1 MFKILAIPTFRDNG
15 IYDRCSWGYMLL
27 ASLLSLSVS
36 PLGYSQE
43 PPATAKSS
51 ETMVQL
57 NFPEQMD
64 LKLLIEYVST
74 RLDVKILY
82 DEAIANKKLT
92 IKAPGQIPTDSL
104 MELLESALKMKGLAL
119 VDADVPNW
127 KQIVESRDLVKI
139 AEPSQPGQPQETSG
153 TLAVT
158 QAFTLRH
165 IKPQQLSQLIK
176 PFLTEPGGNTITID
190 EQNLLIITDYAKNLQ
205 RIAELVQTIDQAG
218 PPSVLRFY
226 EVKHVESASL
236 AQQITQL
243 LAARAKTQGRE
254 SLAESRFDVTHD
266 ERTNQLVIVGPQTL
280 VEQVLQLVKTL
291 DVPLGLRTEVYSFR
305 YVAAERID
313 SLIKELFDP
322 LTIKRLYRSAIDT
335 EDNLLIVTAPDSV
348 HERVN
353 WLRDEMDIEGKRPA
367 SSVKFYKL
375 RNASAEEVLQTL
387 MSIQQTGNYNFE
399 AYTQVSHIRGVSP
412 LGRGP
417 TGAAG
422 YSMGEPASSQFVPG
436 ANYPS
441 TPAQPD
447 PTLPPAFVPEA
458 PPGAAN
464 AQPTAPG
471 ELPFLPESA
480 RITADPFTNSIIVV
494 GDRSAQEVYKDL
506 IEYLDRKRPQ
516 VLIEARVV
524 IIDTSNDYSLGIELS
539 GGDREGVD
547 RLFQFT
553 SYGLSTVNPTTGALA
568 LIPGRGLN
576 GTLIDADDADA
587 VLRALSTHR
596 KAKVISSPRVL
607 VNDNATGT
615 LASVTEVPFTSV
627 NASNT
632 VATTSFAGFAEAGTT
647 IEVSP
652 RISEDDHLV
661 LDYVVTLNSFTGSGG
676 AGVPPPRQTDE
687 VRSTVTIP
695 DGSTVIVGGLN
706 RYNTSWNY
714 DGIPFI
720 EHIPV
725 VRTLTGVTD
734 TSNSRTTLFV
744 FLKPVIL
751 RDDKFRDLR
760 YISDKDLNCAGCKQN
775 YPSSQP
781 MLVK

>member
-1 MFKILAIPTFRDNG
+1 MFRTSLKPGLQNRGTFSSHRWVYVPLA
-15 IYDRCSWGYMLL
+15 C
-27 ASLLSLSVS
+27 LLSFST
-36 PLGYSQE
+36 PLRSYSQE
-43 PPATAKSS
+43 PPATDKPAD
-51 ETMVQL
+51 TMVQL

-64 LKLLIEYVST
+64 LKLLIEYVSS
-74 RLDVKILY
+74 RQNVKILY
-82 DEAIANKKLT
+82 DESIANKQLT

-127 KQIVESRDLVKI
+127 KQIVESKDLAKI
-139 AEPSQPGQPQETSG
+139 AEPSQPGQPQESSG

-158 QAFTLRH
+158 QTFSLRH
-165 IKPQQLSQLIK
+165 VKPQQLSQLIK

-205 RIAELVQTIDQAG
+205 RIAELVETIDQAG

-254 SLAESRFDVTHD
+254 SLAEARFDVTHD
-266 ERTNQLVIVGPQTL
+266 ERTNQLVIVGPESM
-280 VEQVLQLVKTL
+280 VEQVMQLVKTL
-291 DVPLGLRTEVYSFR
+291 DVPLGLKTEVYSFQ

-353 WLRDEMDIEGKRPA
+353 WLRDEMDIEGKRPG

-399 AYTQVSHIRGVSP
+399 AYTEVSHIRGVSP

-447 PTLPPAFVPEA
+447 ATLPPAFVPEA
-458 PPGAAN
+458 APGATN
-464 AQPTAPG
+464 ALPATPG

-506 IEYLDRKRPQ
+506 IEYLDKKRPQ
-516 VLIEARVV
+516 VLVEARVV
-524 IIDTSNDYSLGIELS
+524 IIDTSNDYSLGVELS

-553 SYGLSTVNPTTGALA
+553 SYGLSTVNAATGALA
-568 LIPGRGLN
+568 LVPGRGLN
-576 GTLIDADDADA
+576 STLIDADDADA
-587 VLRALSTHR
+587 VLRALSAHR
-596 KAKVISSPRVL
+596 KAKVISAPRVL

-647 IEVSP
+647 IEVTP

-661 LDYVVTLNSFTGSGG
+661 LDYVVTLNSFTGTGG
-676 AGVPPPRQTDE
+676 EGVPPPRQTDE

-706 RYNTSWNY
+706 RFNTSWDY

-720 EHIPV
+720 EYIPV
-725 VRTLTGVTD
+725 VRSLTGVTD
-734 TSNSRTTLFV
+734 KSNSRTTLFV

-760 YISDKDLNCAGCKQN
+760 YISDKDLKCAGCMQN